1 MNDEDKTREQLIT
14 ELSELRKTLQETKAL
29 YIESRQ
35 VMERLCLFENVVET
49 MQIGV
54 TITDLEGNI
63 LYVNPAD
70 LDMHGYKYE
79 ELEGRKAGGFAP
91 AKKRKPLT
99 VEQITSM
106 KRWKRESV
114 NMRKDGSIFSVHL
127 MSDVIKNS
135 KGEFIGVVTTCED
148 ISERKNMENEIK
160 ARISELERFY
170 EAAVQRELKMKELKK
185 EIKLLNC
192 ELSSLT
198 KESDEEIKY

>member
-185 EIKLLNC
+185 EIKVLNC

>member
-1 MNDEDKTREQLIT
+1 MNDNDKTREQLIT
-14 ELSELRKTLQETKAL
+14 ELSELRKTLQETEAL
-29 YIESRQ
+29 YIENRQ

-99 VEQITSM
+99 VEQITSI
-106 KRWKRESV
+106 KRWKRESI
-114 NMRKDGSIFSVHL
+114 NMRKDGSIFSVNL
-127 MSDVIKNS
+127 MSDVIRNS

-148 ISERKNMENEIK
+148 ISERKKMESEIK
-160 ARISELERFY
+160 VRIAELERFY

-185 EIKLLNC
+185 EIKILKN
-192 ELSSLT
+192 ELSFYV
-198 KESDEEIKY
+198 KKSDEEIRY